1 MNEAKEEKLK
11 KSQKNPD
18 ARQRYGRNCQR
29 KIVFRPKH
37 KEVRTY
43 RGYWAIIQEEYN
55 TRKHWL

>member
-11 KSQKNPD
+11 KSQKNTD

-43 RGYWAIIQEEYN
+43 SGYWAIIQEE
-55 TRKHWL
+55 